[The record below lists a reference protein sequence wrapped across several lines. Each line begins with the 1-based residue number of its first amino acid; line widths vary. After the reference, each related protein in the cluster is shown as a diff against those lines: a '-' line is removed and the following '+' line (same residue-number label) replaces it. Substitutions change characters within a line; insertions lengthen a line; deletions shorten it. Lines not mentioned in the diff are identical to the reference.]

1 MSEAARMSMAGLDEF
16 AFKTASRSQGA
27 GRKDAEHWKF
37 DGAAAIGGG
46 RANALISALSMHA
59 MMDTYVG
66 VVTSQV
72 ASRVVL
78 STMMADVTWPVPIRQ
93 AYLFVGFR
101 RVPPRFLKL
110 WRIMTF
116 LFASKA
122 RTAMLASLVIVV
134 SFVALGTTWAHAW
147 VKTQVSLLPAS
158 LVVRE
163 VK

>member
-1 MSEAARMSMAGLDEF
+1 MAGSDEF
-16 AFKTASRSQGA
+16 AFKMASRSQGA
-27 GRKDAEHWKF
+27 GRKDAEQYKF

-46 RANALISALSMHA
+46 WANALISALLMHA

-78 STMMADVTWPVPIRQ
+78 STMTADATQPVLIRQ

-116 LFASKA
+116 LFASNA
-122 RTAMLASLVIVV
+122 RTAMLTSLVIVV
-134 SFVALGTTWAHAW
+134 SFVSLGATWAHAW
-147 VKTQVSLLPAS
+147 VKILVSLLPAL
-158 LVVRE
+158 LVVHE
-163 VK
+163 EK